1 VTTCAVARFEGRAPK
16 AALGVSSTAFALGWS
31 AWLRVTL
38 AAAGE
43 AIPPRADRVDVCS
56 TKFPNRRGVR

>member
-1 VTTCAVARFEGRAPK
+1 VTACAVARVEGRAPK

-31 AWLRVTL
+31 AGLTVAL

-43 AIPPRADRVDVCS
+43 AITPRADCVDVCS
-56 TKFPNRRGVR
+56 TKFPNRQGVR

>member
-1 VTTCAVARFEGRAPK
+1 VTTCAVARFGGRVPK

-31 AWLRVTL
+31 ARFTVAL

-43 AIPPRADRVDVCS
+43 TITLRADRVDVCS
-56 TKFPNRRGVR
+56 TKFLNRRGVR